1 MKRASVT
8 EELAYGTALERL
20 TGDDRP
26 VKAPPRKK
34 PARQVRETSQVPA
47 REPARKTGVETIK
60 LSVFLNR
67 EEDAYLES
75 LASTAKFSGGKKL
88 SKTKLIKAMVKALRK
103 TRLDVR
109 GVKTEEELLKRVIAQ
124 LR

>member
-8 EELAYGTALERL
+8 EELAYGTALDRL
-20 TGDDRP
+20 TGTE
-26 VKAPPRKK
+26 K
-34 PARQVRETSQVPA
+34 PATPTPK
-47 REPARKTGVETIK
+47 REPIEHKPEPIPKEREPTEQAKVSMIK

-67 EEDAYLES
+67 QEDAYLEN

-88 SKTKLIKAMVKALRK
+88 SKTKLIEAMVRAFRT

-109 GVKTEEELLKRVIAQ
+109 GVKTDEELFKRVTAQ

>member
-1 MKRASVT
+1 MKRASIT
-8 EELAYGTALERL
+8 EELAYGTALDRL
-20 TGDDRP
+20 TGTE
-26 VKAPPRKK
+26 K
-34 PARQVRETSQVPA
+34 PATPTPEKEPPEQA
-47 REPARKTGVETIK
+47 RSAMIK

-67 EEDAYLES
+67 QEDAYLEN

-88 SKTKLIKAMVKALRK
+88 SKTKLIEAMVRAFRT

-109 GVKTEEELLKRVIAQ
+109 GVKTDEELFKRVTAQ

>member
-1 MKRASVT
+1 
-8 EELAYGTALERL
+8 
-20 TGDDRP
+20 
-26 VKAPPRKK
+26 
-34 PARQVRETSQVPA
+34 
-47 REPARKTGVETIK
+47 

-88 SKTKLIKAMVKALRK
+88 SKTKLIEAMVKAFRK
-103 TRLDVR
+103 TNLDVR
-109 GVKTEEELLKRVIAQ
+109 GVKTEKELLKRVIAQ

>member
-1 MKRASVT
+1 MKRARVT

-20 TGDDRP
+20 TGAD
-26 VKAPPRKK
+26 K
-34 PARQVRETSQVPA
+34 PVPA
-47 REPARKTGVETIK
+47 PKRGEPIEQPKVAVIK

-67 EEDAYLES
+67 QEDTYLEN

-88 SKTKLIKAMVKALRK
+88 SKTRLIEAMVRAFSTTK
-103 TRLDVR
+103 LDVR
-109 GVKTEEELLKRVIAQ
+109 GVKTDEELYKRVIAQ

>member
-1 MKRASVT
+1 MKRASIT
-8 EELAYGTALERL
+8 EELAYGTALDRL
-20 TGDDRP
+20 TGTE
-26 VKAPPRKK
+26 K
-34 PARQVRETSQVPA
+34 PATPTHEKEPA
-47 REPARKTGVETIK
+47 EPARSAMIK

-67 EEDAYLES
+67 QEDAYLEN

-88 SKTKLIKAMVKALRK
+88 SKTKLIEAMVRAFRT

-109 GVKTEEELLKRVIAQ
+109 GVKTDEELFKRVTAQ